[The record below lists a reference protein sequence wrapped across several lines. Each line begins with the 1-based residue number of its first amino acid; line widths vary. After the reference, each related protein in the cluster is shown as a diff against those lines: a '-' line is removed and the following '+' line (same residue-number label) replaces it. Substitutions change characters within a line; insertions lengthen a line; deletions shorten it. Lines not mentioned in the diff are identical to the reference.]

1 MWSKGHTKIDTWCA
15 GCSCFMQGLNNF
27 LICTMMCF
35 SCQANWRVWCRTQLQ
50 MPGAAESCG
59 PCALVARVALKGSTS
74 ASPVRSVTWVVTM
87 LSYQGK
93 EHAATLS
100 EIPWLENKTSLLECL
115 IQKYPQLR
123 KCEHHAGHNHNRSA
137 ASFERKKSPLRETF
151 ARNAPKMAIQ
161 EQLTFWG
168 MVSPTLQSTY
178 CWWERGLGV
187 IECIWQRDMQKA
199 KNLLKP
205 LIGIYF

>member
-35 SCQANWRVWCRTQLQ
+35 SCQANWRVWCCTQLQ

-59 PCALVARVALKGSTS
+59 PWALVARVALKGSTS

-137 ASFERKKSPLRETF
+137 ASFEGKKSPREKPLHEMLQKWQS
-151 ARNAPKMAIQ
+151 RSSWPSG
-161 EQLTFWG
+161 EWYHPYCSLLTAG
-168 MVSPTLQSTY
+168 
-178 CWWERGLGV
+178 EKGGLG
-187 IECIWQRDMQKA
+187 
-199 KNLLKP
+199 LLNAYGSETCRKP
-205 LIGIYF
+205 RIY